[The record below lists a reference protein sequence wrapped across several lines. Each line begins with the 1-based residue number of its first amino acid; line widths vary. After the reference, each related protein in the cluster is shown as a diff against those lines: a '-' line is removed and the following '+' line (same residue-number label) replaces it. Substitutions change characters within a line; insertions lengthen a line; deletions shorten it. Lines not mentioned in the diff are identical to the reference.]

1 MRQIAERAS
10 VCRTLG
16 DMVHARLTCGKLPA
30 QSVKAAENP
39 ELSTVSLKSS
49 EINGS
54 RSKAFHNSAMKEL
67 SDRVKTSRELAA
79 RGISHTRVR
88 TYCAQGVYAKIAPNS
103 YCLTREWN
111 SLTPE
116 QQLKV
121 RHYAFAKN
129 HPGYVLSHASAAL
142 FWGAPFLSLPGHI
155 WASVPSAHIRAR
167 TPHHKIFSNRAVEC
181 ERALLHEGV
190 YLTDPLQTSVDCAR
204 TLPLIE
210 ALCIVDYMLNS
221 KLCSPAALKP
231 LLMNVSGRG
240 AARARQIA
248 QRMSRHAASPAET
261 IARNHMID
269 WKFPRP
275 QEQAKLVVKGKVYR
289 PDFLWEE
296 LKLILEVDGAIKY
309 DGTYG
314 EPTGVI
320 QREHLRQR
328 ELEQL
333 GYVVVRVRW
342 DDITAHPENLKD
354 LLMRHGLKPV
364 T

>member
-1 MRQIAERAS
+1 ME
-10 VCRTLG
+10 
-16 DMVHARLTCGKLPA
+16 
-30 QSVKAAENP
+30 
-39 ELSTVSLKSS
+39 ELSNR
-49 EINGS
+49 I
-54 RSKAFHNSAMKEL
+54 
-67 SDRVKTSRELAA
+67 KTSQELAA
-79 RGISHTRVR
+79 RGISHQRVR
-88 TYCAQGVYAKIAPNS
+88 TYCAQGVYTKIAPNS
-103 YCLTREWN
+103 YCLTRDWN
-111 SLTPE
+111 TFNPE
-116 QQLKV
+116 QKLKI

-167 TPHHKIFSNRAVEC
+167 TPQHKIFSSRPAEC
-181 ERALLHEGV
+181 ERALLHQGI
-190 YLTDPLQTSVDCAR
+190 YLTDPLQTAVDCAR

-231 LLMNVSGRG
+231 QLMTVKGRG

-261 IARNHMID
+261 IARNHMLE
-269 WKFPRP
+269 WKFPKP
-275 QEQAKLVVKGKVYR
+275 QEQAKLVIKGRVYR

-296 LKLILEVDGAIKY
+296 LMLILEVDGAIKY

-314 EPTGVI
+314 EPVEVI
-320 QREHLRQR
+320 QQEHLRQR

-342 DDITAHPENLKD
+342 DDLTQHPENLKD

-364 T
+364 R